1 MPDTMRTEIRMQV
14 QTLIMQTNW
23 NTLPNIPVIGTKV
36 NEARVIDSKETAIII
51 HTPAGPRW
59 FEVIVKEQY

>member
-1 MPDTMRTEIRMQV
+1 MDIIRQRIRERV
-14 QTLIMQTNW
+14 QRLITDTNW
-23 NTLPNIPVIGTKV
+23 NTISDIPVVGTKV
-36 NEARVIDSKETAIII
+36 NEIRIIDSKDTAIII